1 MVYNYVE
8 NALELE
14 IRALQFPQSGNES
27 EAGHDMALFTVIS
40 IRESVSLAD
49 VPGWMTGWLEQNG
62 RKDEECAGIIKL
74 ERNVH
79 IQGNRHKIIP
89 VYCGNYSSHNPTCD
103 IITKR
108 TEQHPM
114 KKYNSSPHPVLVQ
127 CQTNNDPINCST
139 VAFHLI

>member
-79 IQGNRHKIIP
+79 IQGNRHKTIP
-89 VYCGNYSSHNPTCD
+89 IYW
-103 IITKR
+103 
-108 TEQHPM
+108 E
-114 KKYNSSPHPVLVQ
+114 L
-127 CQTNNDPINCST
+127 
-139 VAFHLI
+139 LIPQSDL